1 MSKKKKNSAPE
12 AADALTLEKKQE
24 ENKVQD
30 EKDSQ
35 NEKKE
40 EADGAADTQDKA
52 ADTESTQLDSESTQL
67 DSEDPADDAQDSETA
82 AQGDENGARDG
93 DDDEDAGEAAD
104 DNKTVKKAEDKN
116 KKSEK
121 KLEKKQERE
130 ERRSLKSRA
139 FKRGWFSIALVAL
152 FLAGVIV
159 VNLMANTLVE
169 RIPALVVD
177 TTGSGK
183 FDLTDESYDY
193 LKKLT
198 QDITLIVL
206 ADEKTYREG
215 GEYYIQSDAL
225 LHKYE
230 NYSDHISL
238 EFIDLSENPTYT
250 GKYPDESLAQYGI
263 IVQGENDYRY
273 LSTMDYFDVQIDYSS
288 YSYYIAGC
296 KLEEAVT
303 SAILNVT
310 LDNRPK
316 VSFIKDISEE
326 SYSAF
331 KDFLDN
337 NGFETVEI
345 SPAIDEIPEDTSILV
360 LYAPS
365 IDLGSTYVDKISAF
379 LNNSGNYG
387 KQLLYLPSS
396 SLAAKPN
403 IESLLEEWGMELVN
417 GVAVENDMTKISQVT
432 YGVYLFSTEYTDA
445 AYTELMK
452 NKNLPFC
459 VFYGEGLYTHPIMIN
474 DNEKASSLMKL
485 SEQSEIIYPA
495 ESGDEP
501 TVVGTS
507 NLNVGVIASKG
518 TTKADTDEDSS
529 NTVTTDSHIIVF
541 GSNYVVTE
549 SFLTSQIYGNAS
561 YVLSMLNTLVDRDNT
576 GLQIET
582 QSLKAEPL
590 SITSAQLRV
599 LTLVFVVFIPVIV
612 LVLGIVIF
620 VKRRN
625 M

>member
-1 MSKKKKNSAPE
+1 MSKKNKKSAAK
-12 AADALTLEKKQE
+12 AADAAALDKEKTEKEAAEQAAE
-24 ENKVQD
+24 EEKSA
-30 EKDSQ
+30 ETETKDSA
-35 NEKKE
+35 
-40 EADGAADTQDKA
+40 EAENA
-52 ADTESTQLDSESTQL
+52 ADTEETS
-67 DSEDPADDAQDSETA
+67 AD
-82 AQGDENGARDG
+82 N
-93 DDDEDAGEAAD
+93 EAAD
-104 DNKTVKKAEDKN
+104 EDSADDEAANEGSADDEAADEDSADDEAADEKSEETSDEKKAEDKN
-116 KKSEK
+116 KKNEK
-121 KLEKKQERE
+121 KLAKKEEKK
-130 ERRSLKSRA
+130 ERRSLKARA
-139 FKRGWFSIALVAL
+139 FKRGWFSVALVAL

-159 VNLMANTLVE
+159 VNLLANTLVE

-215 GEYYIQSDAL
+215 GEYYIQSDSL

-230 NYSDHISL
+230 NFSDHISL

-273 LSTMDYFDVQIDYSS
+273 LSTMDYFDVQVDYST

-316 VSFIKDISEE
+316 VSFIKDISDE
-326 SYSAF
+326 SYSEF

-337 NGFETVEI
+337 NGFETAEI
-345 SPAIDEIPEDTSILV
+345 SPAIDEIPEDTAILV
-360 LYAPS
+360 LYAPLT
-365 IDLGSTYVDKISAF
+365 DLDSTYVDKISEF

-403 IESLLEEWGMELVN
+403 IDSLLEEWGMELIN
-417 GVAVENDMTKISQVT
+417 GIAVENDMTKISQVT
-432 YGVYLFSTEYTDA
+432 YGVYLFSTEYNDST
-445 AYTELMK
+445 YNGLMK

-459 VFYGEGLYTHPIMIN
+459 VFYGNGVYTHPIMIN
-474 DNEKASSLMKL
+474 DADKVDSLLTL
-485 SEQSEIIYPA
+485 SEQSQVVYPS

-501 TVVGTS
+501 TIVSKG
-507 NLNVGVIASKG
+507 NLNVGAIASKG

-529 NTVTTDSHIIVF
+529 DTVTSDSHIIVF

-549 SFLTSQIYGNAS
+549 SFLNSQIYGNAS
-561 YVLSMLNTLVDRDNT
+561 YMLSMLNTLVGRDNT

-620 VKRRN
+620 VKHRN